1 MSLTAQLN
9 SQDGQG
15 EFIDGSLV
23 DISERKQRELADQQ
37 RQIAEEATKAK
48 SEFLANM
55 SHEIRTPMNAILGF
69 SKLTLE
75 TELDRKQHE
84 YLTAIRNAAEN
95 LLNLVSDVLDF
106 SKIEAG
112 KLTLDLAEFS
122 FDELLGDVE
131 RLFRTE
137 LRKKGLG
144 FRIEDETAAHEGF
157 PKSGRLIGDSLRLQ
171 QVLVNLIG
179 NAIKFTEE
187 GQITLHA
194 KVLESRGD
202 QTLVELAVRDTG
214 IGISAE
220 QQARLFDSF
229 EQAESSTTRR
239 YGGTG
244 LGLTIS
250 KRLVEVMGGDIGVNS
265 EPGEGSCFSFTVSL
279 GIGSGDANAARDAR
293 KRPPKA
299 TLLRGRR
306 VLVAEDN
313 PINQQLALEFL
324 TRGGAEV
331 EIAEDGRKAV
341 DKATRSDHD
350 VILMDIHMPEMDGL
364 TATGV
369 LREQGIETP
378 IIAVSAD
385 ALLERREAA
394 RKAGCNAY
402 LTKPIDF
409 EALLLELE
417 QLWPETTSAATTEFR
432 RRASDAGPPDQTQS
446 ADDADPLREL
456 KQRRLPGIDLGLAI
470 KGHNGNVKL
479 MMKLMGDFG
488 RYYGDAGRRIRELLQ
503 QGQHEE
509 AERLAHNLHG
519 VAGSFGAARLK
530 DASKT
535 LELALA
541 RGETAEFTGLVQ
553 SFEVALTE
561 VLESAE
567 ALASD
572 EVPLRASDFQPG

>member
-1 MSLTAQLN
+1 
-9 SQDGQG
+9 D
-15 EFIDGSLV
+15 
-23 DISERKQRELADQQ
+23 
-37 RQIAEEATKAK
+37 
-48 SEFLANM
+48 
-55 SHEIRTPMNAILGF
+55 
-69 SKLTLE
+69 LE
-75 TELDRKQHE
+75 RKQHE

-122 FDELLGDVE
+122 IGDLLRDVE

-137 LRKKGLG
+137 IRKKGLYLEV
-144 FRIEDETAAHEGF
+144 EDVTAEHAAFPAH
-157 PKSGRLIGDSLRLQ
+157 GRLIGDSLRLQ

-187 GQITLHA
+187 GGIRISARVASSTGERLL
-194 KVLESRGD
+194 LE
-202 QTLVELAVRDTG
+202 VVVADTG

-220 QQARLFDSF
+220 QQGRLFNSF

-244 LGLTIS
+244 LGLTIC
-250 KRLVEVMGGDIGVNS
+250 KRLVEVMGGSIAVQSDS
-265 EPGEGSCFSFTVSL
+265 
-279 GIGSGDANAARDAR
+279 GSGSQFTFTAELGMLSGAAGETGSVR
-293 KRPPKA
+293 KRKVNA
-299 TLLRGRR
+299 SLLQGRR
-306 VLVAEDN
+306 ILVAEDN

-324 TRGGAEV
+324 SRGGAEV
-331 EIAEDGRKAV
+331 EVAPDGRQAV
-341 DKATRSDHD
+341 DKATGSDYD

-364 TATGV
+364 TATRV
-369 LREQGIETP
+369 LREQQLTTP
-378 IIAVSAD
+378 IVAVSAD

-394 RKAGCNAY
+394 AEAGCNAY

-409 EALLLELE
+409 DQLLISLED
-417 QLWPETTSAATTEFR
+417 LWPSETAPTGFSRRAEDQDSRAADPGDER
-432 RRASDAGPPDQTQS
+432 RRA
-446 ADDADPLREL
+446 EL
-456 KQRRLPGIDLGLAI
+456 ELRRLPGIDLGLAI
-470 KGHNGNVKL
+470 KGHNGNIKL

-488 RYYGDAGRRIRELLQ
+488 NYYGDAGRRIREMIKS
-503 QGQHEE
+503 GQLED

-530 DASKT
+530 EASKT
-535 LELALA
+535 LELALLN
-541 RGETAEFTGLVQ
+541 GEAGEYTGLVQ

-572 EVPLRASDFQPG
+572 EIPLRASDYGIED